1 MARTTLALSANIL
14 ATVCTDERQKEL
26 EVNLDYKDVA
36 VIVPCYNEALTIG
49 KVVDD
54 FARELPGATVYVYD
68 NNSSD
73 DTAKIAREHGA
84 VVRFEPRQGKGNVC
98 RQMFRDIEAD
108 CYLMVDG
115 DDTYDETKAKAMAD
129 PILKG
134 EADMTVG
141 DRLSNGTY
149 AEENKRAF
157 HGFGNNLV
165 RAMIKWIYGY
175 SFDDVMTGYRG
186 MSRAFVKTMPVLSE
200 GFQIETEISIH
211 AVDRRWRIL
220 DIPIVYR
227 DRPEG
232 SVSKLDTVGDGIR
245 VIMMIGALFKDYRP
259 LKFFSLVSLVLF
271 AIGLI
276 LGIPVIQ
283 EYLATGLVLRFPT
296 AILAVAFM
304 FLCGLALATGF
315 ILDSVAKVER
325 KEWELQVYKEQSEPS
340 NK

>member
-1 MARTTLALSANIL
+1 M
-14 ATVCTDERQKEL
+14 
-26 EVNLDYKDVA
+26 DYKDVA

-98 RQMFRDIEAD
+98 RQMFRDIEAV

-115 DDTYDETKAKAMAD
+115 DDTYDETKAKAMVE

-186 MSRAFVKTMPVLSE
+186 MSRAFVKTMPILSE

-245 VIMMIGALFKDYRP
+245 VIMMIGTLFKDYRP

-283 EYLATGLVLRFPT
+283 EYLTTGLVLRFPT

-315 ILDSVAKVER
+315 VLDSVAKVER